1 MSSRWSYSLLAS
13 LLVLTVWAG
22 GACGRLDDVDQP
34 DGERSRSLALALK
47 NVLPGQDASTK
58 MSTQVTQFK
67 GDFRGIERM
76 FLIPF
81 NTESSRAV
89 KQGDPR
95 LGNQNI
101 VLGSSGITQTGLVDN
116 NNSHLFGSAFVP
128 SRMNRVLAY
137 GKAPDYGGLNS
148 KDHKHLNGVLTASN
162 GLTDPSGADDI
173 SFHLEPI
180 LSSGEVDEYADI
192 LAKADE
198 LLAKLNV
205 VMAMMAKSKNA
216 SILTIFDNAKRL
228 NNILACSYPTF
239 DQIRNDILTALLRI
253 PYESI
258 ELVEEIGK
266 ITAAVS
272 AFSTVL
278 SAAGGDFPSSYGIPE
293 GSIGFWWNGKAFVR
307 LINGVNIALV
317 APETYC
323 YPPSLWYFV
332 NSPVRTSINENVEG
346 LYVPSKPWNDIL
358 GQYKEGNIVTSITQ
372 AVAIEDPLQYG
383 VALLQLSLTT
393 PGEEAA
399 TLVPDCPLTGIIIGD
414 QNDVDFSFMPVS
426 GLSRYIYDN
435 NTLTE
440 GGYMKIGKT
449 GLSVPM
455 LVLQTPVDKP
465 VHFALEFKNNTGI
478 VRKCQ
483 QGDILPRCKFYLAGT
498 LTPTSGR
505 SVFEQDCKTTV
516 SVKIDGLRNAYNT
529 VPDLH
534 DPQLEVG
541 IETEL
546 KWTQITP
553 QSIILHF

>member
-1 MSSRWSYSLLAS
+1 MSSRWSFSILAF

-22 GACGRLDDVDQP
+22 TACSRLDDIGRP
-34 DGERSRSLALALK
+34 DGEQSRSLALSLK

-58 MSTQVTQFK
+58 MSTQVTQFE
-67 GDFRGIERM
+67 GNFRGIERM

-81 NTESSRAV
+81 NTESARAV
-89 KQGDPR
+89 EQGDSR

-101 VLGSSGITQTGLVDN
+101 VLGSSGISQSGLVDN

-137 GKAPDYGGLNS
+137 GKAPDYGGLDS
-148 KDHKHLNGVLTASN
+148 KDRRHINGVLTAE
-162 GLTDPSGADDI
+162 GLADPSGSDDI

-180 LSSGEVDEYADI
+180 LASGEIDEYADI
-192 LAKADE
+192 LAMADA
-198 LLAKLNV
+198 LLDKLNV
-205 VMAMMAKSKNA
+205 VMAKMAESKNA

-239 DQIRNDILTALLRI
+239 DQMRNDILTALLRI
-253 PYESI
+253 PYESMD
-258 ELVEEIGK
+258 LVNEIGQ
-266 ITAAVS
+266 ITATVS
-272 AFSTVL
+272 EFSAVL

-293 GSIGFWWNGKAFVR
+293 GAIGFWWNGKSFVR

-317 APETYC
+317 DPVTYC
-323 YPPSLWYFV
+323 YPPCLWYYA
-332 NSPVRTSINENVEG
+332 NSPVKTSINENVED
-346 LYVPSKPWNDIL
+346 LYVPSKPWNDIIS
-358 GQYKEGNIVTSITQ
+358 QYKEGNVVTTITQ
-372 AVAIEDPLQYG
+372 AVAVEDPLQYG
-383 VALLQLSLTT
+383 VGLLQLSLKT

-414 QNDVDFSFMPVS
+414 QNDVDFSFMPAS
-426 GLSRYIYDN
+426 GASRYIFDN

-440 GGYMKIGKT
+440 DGYLKIGET

-478 VRKCQ
+478 IRKCQ

-498 LTPTSGR
+498 LKPTTGR
-505 SVFEQDCKTTV
+505 SVFEQDCKTTI

-541 IETEL
+541 IETEM

-553 QSIILHF
+553 QSIVLHF